1 MPVLSKEDKLRLL
14 TTILES
20 RHADLREQNL
30 NRQGKGHFHVSGMG
44 HEALAAVSIQTEPDD
59 YIVPYYRDR
68 GLVLG
73 RGMTTRQLGLEYFA
87 KRTTGSGGRQ
97 MPSHYS
103 NADLHIWSVPTPT
116 GSQLLPACGM
126 AWGIQLDGKKNLV
139 VTTVGDAATRQG
151 DFFEALCFAKEKKL
165 PMLFLVEDNGYGISM
180 PTRKNNPLALNVL
193 EPDNWRRIEGQ
204 DVQQIYDATAEAF
217 EKIRAGNGPF
227 FFWIRMERLSSHTSS
242 DDQKLYRSAEELQAL
257 EKSDPLKCWKDQLIR
272 EGVITAE
279 EFAKLE
285 NEVKERIRSEYSEA
299 EKAEDP
305 SPNELL
311 ANVSKSPPRLNTEI
325 LPPGKYRIGDTVNKT
340 LRVGLEDDSRR
351 ILFGED
357 IEDPKGGVFRL
368 TQKLSTEFPKQVFNS
383 PLAESTILGVAC
395 GLAAYGKRPV
405 FELQFIDF
413 IYPGFNQLVTN
424 ISNLRWRSFGNWK
437 CPAVIYAP
445 YGAYLPGG
453 SLWHSQANE
462 SALAH
467 YPGLNVVIPSTPA
480 DAAGLLWT
488 AMHGEDPVVFLIPKH
503 LLWAEHEYMEPIRA
517 VPLGQAC
524 KLRDG
529 SDVTLVAWGNT
540 VEKSLEALDKIDKG
554 ISVELIDLRSIVP
567 WDKPAIEESVRK
579 TRRLVV
585 VQEDT
590 ENCSVGQML
599 ISHIASIPELWNEM
613 ISPPALVSKANVMI
627 GYNPIYEYAAL
638 PDVERIVSAIQRSV
652 QTKHE
657 HVVVAAGVDRGMP
670 IAEPAL
676 VPPGSAPPATA
687 ETSKQQM
694 QRITVPVMGEGI
706 RNAKVVSLLKNPGDT
721 IALDDELC
729 EVETDKAVYPIQSSF
744 AGMMGEWKTKVGDM
758 VEIGQELGSI
768 IIAEPSFADQ
778 FQEAAEESAGDAVA
792 GGADRGHPLSRREVE
807 RPRVTS
813 PATAIEPAL
822 SPTITRKLIHVIPA
836 NLQIDARWKA
846 ISKARDTAK
855 RKNGKHA
862 PSPSVMVA
870 WAVVRAMEKH
880 PPFRR
885 LILEDERIIE
895 TKNFELGIAVAME
908 GDRLATAVIV
918 DADKKT
924 WPEFVKTYNETVDAT
939 RGGRVD
945 AMNAPVVITSLGAF
959 GVKAGAPIVVPPSV
973 GTLFVGTAHRELI
986 PNGKK
991 NESAEVITL
1000 SLTFDHRVVNGAG
1013 AASFANEIKKQ
1024 IEGFK
1029 IPAAKA
1035 AAIAT

>member
-1 MPVLSKEDKLRLL
+1 MPALSKEDKLRLL

-20 RHADLREQNL
+20 RHSDLREQNL
-30 NRQGKGHFHVSGMG
+30 IRQGKGHFHVSGMG
-44 HEALAAVSIQTEPDD
+44 HEALAVVSMQMEPGD
-59 YIVPYYRDR
+59 YIVSYYRDR

-87 KRTTGSGGRQ
+87 KRNTGSGGRQ

-116 GSQLLPACGM
+116 GSQLLPACGI

-151 DFFEALCFAKEKKL
+151 DFFEAICFAKEKKL
-165 PMLFLVEDNGYGISM
+165 PLLFLVEDNAYGISM
-180 PTRKNNPLALNVL
+180 PTRKTNPLALNVL
-193 EPDNWRRIEGQ
+193 EPENWRRIDGQ
-204 DVQQIYDATAEAF
+204 NVQQVYDSTAEAF
-217 EKIRAGNGPF
+217 DKIRAGGGPV
-227 FFWIRMERLSSHTSS
+227 FFWIKMERLSSHTSS
-242 DDQKLYRSAEELQAL
+242 DDQKLYRSEEELHGL
-257 EKSDPLKCWKDQLIR
+257 ERFDPLMCWKDQLIK
-272 EGVITAE
+272 EGIITAE
-279 EFAKLE
+279 EFAKLD
-285 NEVKERIRSEYSEA
+285 NEIKERVRREYAEA

-311 ANVSKSPPRLNTEI
+311 ANVTKPPPKIDKEI

-340 LRVGLEDDSRR
+340 LRAGLEEDARR

-368 TQKLSTEFPKQVFNS
+368 TQKLSTEFPNQVFNS

-424 ISNLRWRSFGNWK
+424 ISNLRWRSFGNWT

-488 AMHGEDPVVFLIPKH
+488 AMHGEDPVIFLIPKH
-503 LLWAEHEYMEPIRA
+503 LLWAEHEYPEPIRA
-517 VPLGQAC
+517 VPLGRARQC
-524 KLRDG
+524 TNG
-529 SDVTLVAWGNT
+529 SDVTVIAWGNAI
-540 VEKSLEALDKIDKG
+540 EKSLEAIAKIG
-554 ISVELIDLRSIVP
+554 NEISVELIDLRSIVP
-567 WDKPAIEESVRK
+567 WDKTAIEDSVHK
-579 TRRLVV
+579 TRRLIV

-590 ENCSVGQML
+590 ENCSVGQMI
-599 ISHIASIPELWNEM
+599 ISHVTSMPELWNEL
-613 ISPPALVSKANVMI
+613 ISPPILVSKANVMI

-638 PDVERIVSAIQRSV
+638 PVVERSVAAIWRSV
-652 QTKHE
+652 ATKHE
-657 HVVVAAGVDRGMP
+657 RAVVAAGVDRGRAAP
-670 IAEPAL
+670 EPEFIQPA
-676 VPPGSAPPATA
+676 SAPRPTA
-687 ETSKQQM
+687 DIASRRVQS
-694 QRITVPVMGEGI
+694 ITVPVMGEGI
-706 RNAKVVSLLKNPGDT
+706 RNAKIVSLLKKPDDPV
-721 IALDDELC
+721 ALDDELC

-744 AGMMGEWKTKVGDM
+744 AGVMGEWKTKVGDT
-758 VEIGQELGSI
+758 VEIGQELGTLFTDEGSL
-768 IIAEPSFADQ
+768 ADQ
-778 FQEAAEESAGDAVA
+778 FQATAEVSADAVETA
-792 GGADRGHPLSRREVE
+792 VPSRKQPELTPEDKR
-807 RPRVTS
+807 RYS
-813 PATAIEPAL
+813 GIEPAL
-822 SPTITRKLIHVIPA
+822 SPTIMRKLGHVIPA
-836 NLQIDARWKA
+836 NLQIDARWDA
-846 ISKARDTAK
+846 IQEAREAAK
-855 RKNGKHA
+855 KKDPKHA
-862 PSPSVMVA
+862 PSPSVMIA
-870 WAVVRAMEKH
+870 WSVVRAMEKH
-880 PPFRR
+880 APFRR
-885 LILEDERIIE
+885 LILEDDQIVQ
-895 TKNFELGIAVAME
+895 NDVFDLGIAVALE
-908 GDRLATAVIV
+908 GDRLATAVITN
-918 DADKKT
+918 ANKKS
-924 WPEFVKTYNETVDAT
+924 WPEFVKIYNETVVAT

-986 PNGKK
+986 PNKNK

-1000 SLTFDHRVVNGAG
+1000 SLTFDHRVVNGTG
-1013 AASFANEIKKQ
+1013 AAAFANEIKKQ

-1029 IPAAKA
+1029 IPSPATSG
-1035 AAIAT
+1035 AAIAKKR